1 MPNNPALDRNVPVG
15 RRDRLPDEIE
25 WYPASPPQAAARP
38 PRRFLPLL
46 LFIIT
51 CLTTLL
57 AGFLWN
63 AEFSAATSDQLAQS
77 ILQLLHDPTVLL
89 AGSPFAFSVL
99 VILICHE
106 MGHYLACRFH
116 KIDATV
122 PYVIPAPPPLNPFG
136 TFGAVIRIKSLFRD
150 RRQLFDVGIAGPLA
164 GFVLIL
170 PVLAVGVALSTQ
182 FQGFDSLEPSWEF
195 GEPLLFQLAV
205 KLFFRGDPAYIQ
217 LHPVGWAA
225 WFGMLATSL
234 NLLPVGQLDGGHV
247 VYALF
252 GSRVHRIVSYVTFIS
267 LVLLS
272 LLSWPMLGY
281 LLFAVILL
289 FLRFRHPRPYNDAP
303 QLGRAR
309 WILALVALVVF
320 VVTFMPVPVRVVQH
334 VGSL

>member
-1 MPNNPALDRNVPVG
+1 MDRNIPIG

-25 WYPASPPQAAARP
+25 WYPVSRPEKASRP
-38 PRRFLPLL
+38 PRRFLPVL
-46 LFIIT
+46 LFLIT

-63 AEFSAATSDQLAQS
+63 AEFSAETSEQLTES
-77 ILQLLHDPTVLL
+77 IVQLIHDPMILL
-89 AGSPFAFSVL
+89 AGLPFAFSVL
-99 VILICHE
+99 LILICHE
-106 MGHYLACRFH
+106 MGHYLTCRYH
-116 KIDATV
+116 GIDATV

-170 PVLAVGVALSTQ
+170 PVLAVGIALSTQ
-182 FQGFDSLEPSWEF
+182 FSGFDSLEPTWEF

-205 KLFFRGDPAYIQ
+205 KLFFHGDPAYIQ

-252 GSRVHRIVSYVTFIS
+252 GGRVHRVVSYVTFTS

-289 FLRFRHPRPYNDAP
+289 FLRFRHPRPFNDAP

-309 WILALVALVVF
+309 WILALVALAVF
-320 VVTFMPVPVRVVQH
+320 VLTFMPVPVRVVEH

>member
-1 MPNNPALDRNVPVG
+1 MDRNIPIG

-25 WYPASPPQAAARP
+25 WYPVSRTEESLRP
-38 PRRFLPLL
+38 PRRFLPLI
-46 LFIIT
+46 LFALT

-63 AEFSAATSDQLAQS
+63 AEFSAENSEQLAQS
-77 ILQLLHDPTVLL
+77 VVRLIHDPTNLL
-89 AGSPFAFSVL
+89 SGFPFAFSVL

-106 MGHYLACRFH
+106 MGHYLTCRWH
-116 KIDATV
+116 GIDATV

-182 FQGFDSLEPSWEF
+182 FRGFDTLEPAWEF

-205 KLFFRGDPAYIQ
+205 WLFYPGDPAYLQ

-234 NLLPVGQLDGGHV
+234 NLLPVGQLDGGHI

-252 GSRVHRIVSYVTFIS
+252 GRKVHRIISYATFIS

-281 LLFAVILL
+281 LLFAAILL
-289 FLRFRHPRPYNDAP
+289 FMRFRHPRPYNDAP
-303 QLGRAR
+303 HLGRWR
-309 WILALVALVVF
+309 WILAFVALVVF
-320 VVTFMPVPVRVVQH
+320 VLTFMPVPVRMVEH